1 MQINYKKMTI
11 RLFACIFVFLSA
23 NLSSAESR
31 CKVIGDNELCYVSV
45 IHLISQPKYYE
56 GKFVL
61 VSGFYRKG
69 WGTTAIFSNREYAE
83 FNDGANGVWVSS
95 SRYKMNEKQ
104 VEQMNNIYSMLQSGG
119 YSLLEKKEANNK
131 YVKAVGIYKS
141 GEEGHLGL
149 YNGVIYGIT
158 KFIAHE

>member
-1 MQINYKKMTI
+1 MII
-11 RLFACIFVFLSA
+11 RLFVCIFVFLST
-23 NLSSAESR
+23 NLNSADSR
-31 CKVIGDNELCYVSV
+31 CKVIGENELCYVSV

-69 WGTTAIFSNREYAE
+69 WETTAIFSNRKYAE

-95 SRYKMNEKQ
+95 SRYKIDKKQ
-104 VEQMNNIYSMLQSGG
+104 EEQMNSIYSILQSGG
-119 YSLLEKKEANNK
+119 YNLLEKKEANNK